1 MFAARVGDMH
11 VCPLIDG
18 IKPHVG
24 GPVLPAGA
32 AMNVLIGNMPAAVAP
47 GNQCTCVSVPDM
59 TVIGCTT
66 VMIGGR
72 QAVRALVDTTAHGGR
87 IVVGCPTVLIG
98 AGAMSMA
105 DVTATMDAA
114 QAALDTA
121 VALNEEKS
129 ELEQLIASG
138 NADQADIDRL
148 NEVNEQLDNP

>member
-1 MFAARVGDMH
+1 MLAARVGDMH

-18 IKPHVG
+18 VKPHVG
-24 GPVLPAGA
+24 GPVNPPGVPT
-32 AMNVLIGNMPAAVAP
+32 VLIGGMPAAIAP
-47 GNQCTCVSVPDM
+47 GNTCTCASVPDM
-59 TVIGCTT
+59 TTIGCPT

-98 AGAMSMA
+98 AGGMSMGA
-105 DVTATMDAA
+105 VTAAMDAA
-114 QAALDTA
+114 QAALDAA

-138 NADQADIDRL
+138 DADQADINRL
-148 NEVNEQLDNP
+148 NEVNNQLDNP